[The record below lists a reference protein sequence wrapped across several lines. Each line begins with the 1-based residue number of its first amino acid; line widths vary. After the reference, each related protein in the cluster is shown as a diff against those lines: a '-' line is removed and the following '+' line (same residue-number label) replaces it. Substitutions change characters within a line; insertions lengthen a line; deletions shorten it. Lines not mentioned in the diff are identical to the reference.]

1 MDSRAIDEGMAI
13 RRRRECDKC
22 LFRFSTYEEVE
33 ILNLTVKKRNGR
45 EEVYD
50 REKLVAGLKK
60 SVEKRPV
67 TLDRFK
73 RLVNAIER
81 DIQLGAKNDRISS
94 EKIGEFVMRHLKR
107 LDKVAYIRFASV
119 CQSFKNIEMFHEE
132 VEKLVSKKH

>member
-1 MDSRAIDEGMAI
+1 MFVSVFNI
-13 RRRRECDKC
+13 
-22 LFRFSTYEEVE
+22 EEVE
-33 ILNLTVKKRNGR
+33 ILNLTVKNATG

-119 CQSFKNIEMFHEE
+119 CQSFKNIEMFT
-132 VEKLVSKKH
+132 KKWKSSFQKH